1 MTQIL
6 NNIKA
11 YISTILGVVLIVLSI
26 LSYAFDF
33 PKEHPYFIDLI
44 VGCIGFIL
52 LFTKPEKIAQDLW
65 EILKSKLMK
74 K

>member
-6 NNIKA
+6 NNVKE

-33 PKEHPYFIDLI
+33 PKEHSYFIDLI
-44 VGCIGFIL
+44 VGCIGFVLVFTNPEEIAND
-52 LFTKPEKIAQDLW
+52 LFD
-65 EILKSKLMK
+65 ILKEKLSKK
-74 K
+74 